1 MFHRVKTPYTLW
13 YVTAVNMLRSATI
26 VEENDPLLIK
36 RVLRDSN
43 GIQWHPNDLHSTKEL
58 ALQTALAYCTLQ
70 LERIDLTPYGRDKLL
85 ESETAMKALLDEVTS
100 V

>member
-13 YVTAVNMLRSATI
+13 YVTAVNMLRSVTI
-26 VEENDPLLIK
+26 VEENDPLLVK

-43 GIQWHPNDLHSTKEL
+43 GIQWHPNDLHETKTA
-58 ALQTALAYCTLQ
+58 ALQTALAYCRQQML
-70 LERIDLTPYGRDKLL
+70 RDDLTQFGKDKLR
-85 ESETAMKALLDEVTS
+85 ESETAMQALLAEVTN